1 MPVSTAMAEPGAYK
15 LFAWLS
21 PAMPVGAYSYSHG
34 LESAVEA
41 GRVAEAAA
49 LRAYIDTV
57 LRHGSGR
64 QDALWLRAAYG
75 AAANGTF
82 EGWSLAEII
91 TAAAA
96 LRGTRELALESA
108 AQGQALLRVLRKAWP
123 SAELDALDGSCRE
136 ARVEPPYAVV
146 IGVACAAHR
155 LPLAA
160 SLAAFLQA
168 FAANLISAGIRLIPL
183 GQSDGQ
189 RLTAALEGTVQ
200 EVVAAVLANS
210 LEDLGSAAPLIDLLS
225 MAHETQYTRLFRS

>member
-1 MPVSTAMAEPGAYK
+1 MAEPGAYK

-41 GRVAEAAA
+41 GRVADAAG
-49 LRAYIDTV
+49 LRAYVETV
-57 LRHGSGR
+57 LRHGAGR
-64 QDALWLRAAYG
+64 QDGLWLRAAY
-75 AAANGTF
+75 AATTSGTF
-82 EGWSLAEII
+82 EGWSLAEIV
-91 TAAAA
+91 TTAAA

-108 AQGQALLRVLRKAWP
+108 AQGQALLTMLRKAWP
-123 SAELDALDGSCRE
+123 AAELDALDRSCRD

-146 IGVACAAHR
+146 LGVACAAHR

-189 RLTAALEGTVQ
+189 RLTAALEGTVH
-200 EVVAAVLANS
+200 EVVAAVMAGS
-210 LEDLGSAAPLIDLLS
+210 LEDLGSAAPVIDLLS

>member
-1 MPVSTAMAEPGAYK
+1 MAARGLRGRSERNVRRLVAG
-15 LFAWLS
+15 
-21 PAMPVGAYSYSHG
+21 GDHHG
-34 LESAVEA
+34 
-41 GRVAEAAA
+41 
-49 LRAYIDTV
+49 
-57 LRHGSGR
+57 
-64 QDALWLRAAYG
+64 
-75 AAANGTF
+75 
-82 EGWSLAEII
+82 
-91 TAAAA
+91 AAA

-146 IGVACAAHR
+146 LGVACAAHR

-189 RLTAALEGTVQ
+189 RLTAALEGTVH
-200 EVVAAVLANS
+200 EVAAAVMAGA

>member
-1 MPVSTAMAEPGAYK
+1 MAEPGAYK

-41 GRVAEAAA
+41 GRVADAAG
-49 LRAYIDTV
+49 LRAYVETV
-57 LRHGSGR
+57 LRHGAGR
-64 QDALWLRAAYG
+64 QDGLWLRAAY
-75 AAANGTF
+75 AATTSGTF
-82 EGWSLAEII
+82 EGWSLAEIVR
-91 TAAAA
+91 AAAA

-108 AQGQALLRVLRKAWP
+108 AQGQALLTVLRKAWP
-123 SAELDALDGSCRE
+123 AAELDALDRSSRD

-146 IGVACAAHR
+146 LGVACAAHG
-155 LPLAA
+155 LPLEA

-189 RLTAALEGTVQ
+189 RLTAALEDTVH
-200 EVVAAVLANS
+200 EVVAAVMAGS

>member
-1 MPVSTAMAEPGAYK
+1 MAEPGAYK

-41 GRVAEAAA
+41 GRVAAAPD
-49 LRAYIDTV
+49 LRAYVETV
-57 LRHGSGR
+57 LRDGSGR
-64 QDALWLRAAYG
+64 QDALWLRAAYV
-75 AAANGTF
+75 AAASGAF
-82 EGWSLAEII
+82 EGWSLADIV

-96 LRGTRELALESA
+96 LRGTRELALESS
-108 AQGQALLRVLRKAWP
+108 AQGQALLTVLRKAWP
-123 SAELDALDGSCRE
+123 AAELGALERLCQE

-146 IGVACAAHR
+146 LGVACAAHR

-160 SLAAFLQA
+160 SLTAFLQA

-183 GQSDGQ
+183 GQSEGQ
-189 RLTAALEGTVQ
+189 RLTAALESTVH
-200 EVVAAVLANS
+200 EVAAAVMVSS
-210 LEDLGSAAPLIDLLS
+210 LEDLGSAALLIDLLS

>member
-1 MPVSTAMAEPGAYK
+1 MAEPGAYK

-41 GRVAEAAA
+41 GRVADAAG
-49 LRAYIDTV
+49 LRAYVETV
-57 LRHGSGR
+57 LRHGAGR
-64 QDALWLRAAYG
+64 QDALWLRAAY
-75 AAANGTF
+75 AAASGQF
-82 EGWSLAEII
+82 EGWSVAEIVG
-91 TAAAA
+91 AAAA
-96 LRGTRELALESA
+96 LRGTRELALESV
-108 AQGQALLRVLRKAWP
+108 AQGQALLTVLRKAWP
-123 SAELDALDGSCRE
+123 AAELDALAGLCRE
-136 ARVEPPYAVV
+136 IRVEPPYAVV
-146 IGVACAAHR
+146 LGVACAAHR
-155 LPLAA
+155 LPLEA

-189 RLTAALEGTVQ
+189 RLTAALEGTVH
-200 EVVAAVLANS
+200 EVVAAVMAGS